1 MNNGKISPNVIH
13 ALRRELQYVRQA
25 SLSATREGNFRKVAR
40 LTLQAAQINKSIM
53 DVEGQILS
61 QL

>member
-1 MNNGKISPNVIH
+1 MNSGKISPDVIH
-13 ALRRELQYVRQA
+13 TLRRELQHVRQA

-40 LTLQAAQINKSIM
+40 LTLQAAHINKSIM
-53 DVEGQILS
+53 DAEGQLLS